1 MRIARKLRSDQE
13 TMQRFLTVLGGGM
26 IALSNGNKL
35 ARPEFFILAHTFIR
49 DYIEGGFFKK
59 EELLIHA
66 LRDIG
71 FPDDDGP
78 IGFMRSEQS
87 KSHEAAIHLVNAAE
101 QWQAGDEGAR
111 AELGWAASEYTSTL
125 RQHLDRLKNLIFPL
139 LEQNIPIEEEHK
151 LSDKVNTLVLDGDL
165 QRNPEKYAKLIVNLE
180 EELSDWR

>member
-1 MRIARKLRSDQE
+1 MRIARKLSTDQE
-13 TMQRFLTVLGGGM
+13 NMQRFLTVLGGGM
-26 IALSNGNKL
+26 IALSNNNKL
-35 ARPEFFILAHTFIR
+35 ARPAFFTMAHTFIR

-59 EELLIHA
+59 EELLIQS

-87 KSHEAAIHLVNAAE
+87 KSHEAAVHLINAAE
-101 QWQAGDEGAR
+101 QWQAGDESAR
-111 AELGWAASEYTSTL
+111 VELGWAASEYTSTL

-151 LSDKVNTLVLDGDL
+151 LSDKVDALITDENLKI
-165 QRNPEKYAKLIVNLE
+165 NSEKYDKLIVNLE